1 MVKVNVKDVG
11 GFIVKNDERY
21 VVKDNTH
28 LKNLVLSSTD
38 LNPGRQTSGHNH
50 KGQEEVYIFTGG
62 NGRMLL
68 GDYGLIPGDPE
79 VLTIN
84 KNFRVDEGDIVLIE
98 DGKFHQVIN
107 DSEGMLSFVCVFDGG
122 RNH

>member
-28 LKNLVLSSTD
+28 LNNLVLSSTD
-38 LNPGRQTSGHNH
+38 LNPGRQTSGHHH

-62 NGRMLL
+62 NGRMLI
-68 GDYGLIPGDPE
+68 GE
-79 VLTIN
+79 VSSSY
-84 KNFRVDEGDIVLIE
+84 KRFRRNVIVCLCI
-98 DGKFHQVIN
+98 
-107 DSEGMLSFVCVFDGG
+107 
-122 RNH
+122 